1 MNYGHA
7 DLLTTLGSFLFIV
20 VEDMVKPEALPYSKP
35 VAKRIREL
43 IRDGVS
49 VTVILDSI
57 QSYQNAPKSTAT
69 LYKIY
74 GQDIAE
80 ERAAFH
86 QYLGGK
92 ARQRIEEG
100 SDKILELAL
109 RSKAGWNPSIVVEE
123 KDSDAPD
130 ENSDAI
136 STLMTLLGK
145 TEPDDS
151 TSDSGDTEEP
161 AQQ

>member
-1 MNYGHA
+1 MKK
-7 DLLTTLGSFLFIV
+7 T
-20 VEDMVKPEALPYSKP
+20 EALPYSKH
-35 VAKRIREL
+35 VANRIREL

-49 VTVILDSI
+49 MTVVLDSI
-57 QSYQNAPKSTAT
+57 QSYQNAPKSSAT

-123 KDSDAPD
+123 KDSDDPD

-145 TEPDDS
+145 KEQDDL
-151 TSDSGDTEEP
+151 TSDSSGPEETN
-161 AQQ
+161 

>member
-1 MNYGHA
+1 
-7 DLLTTLGSFLFIV
+7 
-20 VEDMVKPEALPYSKP
+20 MV
-35 VAKRIREL
+35 
-43 IRDGVS
+43 RDGVTM
-49 VTVILDSI
+49 TVVLDSI
-57 QSYQNAPKSTAT
+57 QSYRDAPKSLKT
-69 LYKIY
+69 LYSIY

-109 RSKAGWNPSIVVEE
+109 RSKAGWNPSVVVEE
-123 KDSDAPD
+123 KDSDTPD

-136 STLMTLLGK
+136 STLMSLLGK
-145 TEPDDS
+145 TEPDDP
-151 TSDSGDTEEP
+151 TSDSGGPEETS
-161 AQQ
+161 Q